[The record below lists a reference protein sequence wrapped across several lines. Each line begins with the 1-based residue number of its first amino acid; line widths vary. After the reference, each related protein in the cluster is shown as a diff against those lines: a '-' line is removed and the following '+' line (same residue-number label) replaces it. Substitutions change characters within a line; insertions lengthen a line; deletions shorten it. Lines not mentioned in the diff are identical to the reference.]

1 MESLFKCCTEPCD
14 LTRREIQYY
23 YRFREN
29 MVMLYDEDKPEHEEL
44 LKQFYLLVFPNNGPL
59 PDKIKSEEWKTIGF

>member
-1 MESLFKCCTEPCD
+1 
-14 LTRREIQYY
+14 
-23 YRFREN
+23 
-29 MVMLYDEDKPEHEEL
+29 MLYDEDKPEHEEL